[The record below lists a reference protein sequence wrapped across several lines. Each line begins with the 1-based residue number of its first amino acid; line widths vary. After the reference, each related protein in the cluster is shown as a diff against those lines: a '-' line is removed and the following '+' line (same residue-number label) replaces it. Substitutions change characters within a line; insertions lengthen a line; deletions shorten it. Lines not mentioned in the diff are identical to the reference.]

1 MSLQGFNLTISN
13 TTANKQVEAS
23 MIKFIG
29 IFFMFLSAMA
39 LERGFSLSLALWFLF
54 GLFLVC
60 SQSIFG
66 YILFIQREKVRA
78 QYRRRR

>member
-1 MSLQGFNLTISN
+1 
-13 TTANKQVEAS
+13 

-39 LERGFSLSLALWFLF
+39 LDRGFSLSLVLWFLF

-60 SQSIFG
+60 SQGIFG
-66 YILFIQREKVRA
+66 HIMFTQREKVRA